1 MNTEDRAQDL
11 QAIPTLDADVLVIGA
26 GLSGLTAAFDLV
38 ENGRTVLLV
47 ESSAAHGGYLTLLD
61 RQFST
66 DSCGFCQILPR
77 TPGGAEFC
85 LKSMMH
91 HPMIDFCPCTTVE
104 GVDGKAGAFTVK
116 LKRRATGVDAELCT
130 HCGRCIEACP
140 ELYPDPL
147 QSGVVDRKA
156 IGGRV
161 PVCSPSDMQ
170 IDWEHCTRCKA
181 CVEACP
187 EGAIRLDDGDAEET
201 RRVGAIVLATG
212 FRLYDPSPKLEYG
225 YGRFPDVVTTLG
237 LERLIGKSLMEGH
250 EGIARPSDGR
260 TPSRIAWIQCVG
272 SREENRNYC
281 SSVCCMISLK
291 EARRC
296 RQLLP
301 DAHLE
306 IFYMDLRTCGKGY
319 ESYLNEAKDMGIRFS
334 RGRPGEVFHQGDRLL
349 LQMEDLNGGW
359 REEPF
364 DLVVLSTGFEAHP
377 ETVRLAQMLGI
388 SLDPDGFLLPHP
400 GFLSRTGKEGVYVAG
415 AASEPRDI
423 PESVIQAHEA
433 AALAAVIGPAPGDPG
448 VSPDVPVTDLL
459 EEDLRA
465 MVFLCDCSGTL
476 TEGLGAE
483 ALRSSMETEPGV
495 VSVGLHSRLCHKEGL
510 ETLARAIRETDSNAL
525 VVGACTPRWL
535 NQRLKQVFEKAGLD
549 PNLVQVVNLREQGA
563 WTQQDASAGGAALA
577 EAQLRAALA
586 GCREYRLLPR
596 PVVEGA
602 GRKGEVL
609 VIGGGPAGMSAA
621 FSLSGL
627 GHPVTLVERETRLG
641 GNLQWIRYGLDPQL
655 QPERVLADLV
665 RAVQENSGI
674 TVLTGTTVGDLK
686 GRPGAYRAI
695 LKAPGGRDEHKE
707 FGAIVVATGAAVNRP
722 DLFHHGKDPRI
733 LTQRDLETALS
744 ENTLDPKTLRE
755 VVMIQCVGSRDE
767 EHPYC
772 SRICCA
778 SALKNA
784 LKLLDGNPDLRIIV
798 FYRDLR
804 AFGLMERDYRKA
816 RERGAIFVP
825 FEPEAP
831 PVVEIAEDGLAVTA
845 YDPIAGLTV
854 RFRPD
859 RIALSTGFIPEVP
872 SALLD
877 RLGVAADPE
886 GFLKEAN
893 PKFRPL
899 DLCDGA
905 YGCGTALGPAFLAE
919 AMAQGRGAAIRAS
932 GFLRRMRRPAVLH
945 TATVQASRCS
955 ACGLCVTACP
965 FHAREIDEE
974 LGHAVVYA
982 ELCQACGACA
992 AVCPNDAA
1000 QLVGGTDRQIL
1011 SVIDALMEA

>member
-1 MNTEDRAQDL
+1 VNTEDRGQNPEKM
-11 QAIPTLDADVLVIGA
+11 PTLDSDVLVIGA

-91 HPMIDFCPCTTVE
+91 HPMIDFSPSTTIE

-116 LKRRATGVDAELCT
+116 LKRRATGVDSELCT
-130 HCGRCIEACP
+130 HCGLCIEVCP
-140 ELYPDPL
+140 EVYPDPL
-147 QSGVVDRKA
+147 QAGVVNRKA

-161 PVCSPSDMQ
+161 PVCSPSDIQ

-187 EGAIRLDDGDAEET
+187 EVAIRLDADEVEET
-201 RRVGAIVLATG
+201 RRVSAIVLATG

-225 YGRFPDVVTTLG
+225 YGRFRNVVTTLE
-237 LERLIGKSLMEGH
+237 LERLIGKSLLEGH
-250 EGIARPSDGR
+250 EGVFRPSDGG

-319 ESYLNEAKDMGIRFS
+319 ESYLNEAKDMGVRFT
-334 RGRPGEVFHQGDRLL
+334 RGRPGEVLHKGDRLL
-349 LQMEDLNGGW
+349 LQVEDLDGEW

-377 ETVRLAQMLGI
+377 ETIELARMLGI
-388 SLDPDGFLLPHP
+388 SLDQDGFLSPTP
-400 GFLSRTGKEGVYVAG
+400 GFLSRTEKEGVYMAG

-433 AALAAVIGPAPGDPG
+433 AALAAVIGPAPGDP
-448 VSPDVPVTDLL
+448 VAIPDIPVTDLL
-459 EEDLRA
+459 DEDLRA

-476 TEGLGAE
+476 TERLGGE
-483 ALRSSMETEPGV
+483 ALRSTMEKEPGV
-495 VSVGLHSRLCHKEGL
+495 VTVGLHSRLCHKEGL
-510 ETLARAIRETDSNAL
+510 ETLARGIRETEANAL

-535 NQRLKQVFEKAGLD
+535 NQRLNQVFAEAGLD

-563 WTQQDASAGGAALA
+563 WSQKETSAEGAGMA

-586 GCREYRLLPR
+586 GCREYRVLPR
-596 PVVEGA
+596 PVEGA
-602 GRKGEVL
+602 GREAEVL
-609 VIGGGPAGMSAA
+609 VVGGGPAGMAA
-621 FSLSGL
+621 ALSLSVL
-627 GHPVTLVERETRLG
+627 GHAVTLVERESRLG
-641 GNLQWIRYGLDPQL
+641 GNLQFIHYGLDPRF
-655 QPERVLADLV
+655 QPGKILADLV
-665 RAVQENSGI
+665 SAVQENPGI
-674 TVLTGTTVGDLK
+674 AVLTETAVGDLK
-686 GRPGAYRAI
+686 GRPGAYRTI
-695 LKAPGGRDEHKE
+695 LKGPEGREENKE
-707 FGAIVVATGAAVNRP
+707 FGAVVVATGAAVNRP
-722 DLFHHGKDPRI
+722 ELFHYGQDPRI
-733 LTQRDLETALS
+733 LTQRELETALS
-744 ENTLDPKTLRE
+744 ENSLDPKTLRE

-778 SALKNA
+778 SALKNS
-784 LKLLDGNPDLRIIV
+784 LKLLDGNPDLRVIV

-825 FEPEAP
+825 FEPDAP
-831 PVVEIAEDGLAVTA
+831 PVVEIKDDGLIVTA
-845 YDPIAGLTV
+845 YDPIAGFTV

-859 RIALSTGFIPEVP
+859 RVALSTGFIPEVP

-899 DLCDGA
+899 DLCDGV

-932 GFLRRMRRPAVLH
+932 GFLHRMKRPAVLH

-955 ACGLCVTACP
+955 ACGLCVAVCP
-965 FHAREIDEE
+965 AHARELDEE

-1000 QLVGGTDRQIL
+1000 QLMGGTDRQIL

>member
-1 MNTEDRAQDL
+1 VNTEYRAQDP
-11 QAIPTLDADVLVIGA
+11 QAMPTLDADVLVIGA

-47 ESSAAHGGYLTLLD
+47 ESSAGHGGYLTLLD

-77 TPGGAEFC
+77 TPGGEEFC

-91 HPMIDFCPCTTVE
+91 HPMIGFSPSTTIE

-116 LKRRATGVDAELCT
+116 LKHRATGVDPERCT

-140 ELYPDPL
+140 EEYPDPL
-147 QSGVVDRKA
+147 QGGMVNRKA

-161 PVCSPSDMQ
+161 PVCSPSDIR

-181 CVEACP
+181 CVEVCP
-187 EGAIRLDDGDAEET
+187 EDAVRLDAKDVEET

-225 YGRFPDVVTTLG
+225 YGRFQDVVTTLE
-237 LERLIGKSLMEGH
+237 LERLLGKSLLEGH
-250 EGIARPSDGR
+250 EGIVRPSDGR

-272 SREENRNYC
+272 SREEARNYC

-319 ESYLNEAKDMGIRFS
+319 ESYLNEAKDMGIRFT
-334 RGRPGEVFHQGDRLL
+334 RGRPGEVLHYDDKLL
-349 LQMEDLNGGW
+349 LQVEDFDGGR
-359 REEPF
+359 REEAY

-388 SLDPDGFLLPHP
+388 SLDPDGFLSPQS
-400 GFLSRTGKEGVYVAG
+400 GFLSRTGKDGIYVAG

-433 AALAAVIGPAPGDPG
+433 AALAAVIGPAPGDCG
-448 VSPDVPVTDLL
+448 ASPEVPATDLL

-476 TEGLGAE
+476 TEHLGGE
-483 ALRSSMETEPGV
+483 ALRASMETELGV
-495 VSVGLHSRLCHKEGL
+495 VTVGLHSRLCHKEGL
-510 ETLARAIRETDSNAL
+510 ETLARGIRETGANAL

-535 NQRLKQVFEKAGLD
+535 NQRLKQVFVEAGLD
-549 PNLVQVVNLREQGA
+549 PNLVQIANLREQGA
-563 WTQQDASAGGAALA
+563 WSQHEVSAEGAALA
-577 EAQLRAALA
+577 GAQLRAALA
-586 GCREYRLLPR
+586 RCREYRLLPR
-596 PVVEGA
+596 PVEGK
-602 GRKGEVL
+602 GREAQVL
-609 VIGGGPAGMSAA
+609 VMGGGPAGMSAA
-621 FSLSGL
+621 LSLSGL
-627 GHPVTLVERETRLG
+627 GHSVTLVERENRLG
-641 GNLQWIRYGLDPQL
+641 GNLQWIHYGLDPQFE
-655 QPERVLADLV
+655 PRKILADLTG
-665 RAVQENSGI
+665 AVQENPGV
-674 TVLTGTTVGDLK
+674 TVLTETTVADLK

-695 LKAPGGRDEHKE
+695 LKGPEGREENKE

-722 DLFHHGKDPRI
+722 ELFHYGKDPRI
-733 LTQRDLETALS
+733 LTQRELETALS
-744 ENTLDPKTLRE
+744 ENSLDPKSLRE

-784 LKLLDGNPDLRIIV
+784 LKLLDGNPDLRVIV

-816 RERGAIFVP
+816 REKGAIFVP
-825 FEPEAP
+825 FEPDAP
-831 PVVEIAEDGLAVTA
+831 PVVEIGEEGPTVTA
-845 YDPIAGLTV
+845 YDPIAGGTV

-859 RIALSTGFIPEVP
+859 RIALSTGFVPEVP

-877 RLGVAADPE
+877 SLDVATDPE

-893 PKFRPL
+893 AKFRPL
-899 DLCDGA
+899 DLCDGVYA
-905 YGCGTALGPAFLAE
+905 CGTGLGPAFLAE

-932 GFLRRMRRPAVLH
+932 GFLHRMQRPAVLH

-955 ACGLCVTACP
+955 ACALCVAVCP
-965 FHAREIDEE
+965 FHARELDEE

-982 ELCQACGACA
+982 ELCQACGTCA

-1000 QLVGGTDRQIL
+1000 QLIGGTDRQIL

>member
-1 MNTEDRAQDL
+1 MNSEDRAQDP
-11 QAIPTLDADVLVIGA
+11 QEMSTLDSDVLVIGA

-47 ESSAAHGGYLTLLD
+47 ESAAAHGGYLTLLD

-85 LKSMMH
+85 LKSMMY
-91 HPMIDFCPCTTVE
+91 HPMIDFFPSTTVE
-104 GVDGKAGAFTVK
+104 GVEGKVGAFSVK
-116 LKRRATGVDAELCT
+116 LKRHATGVDAELCT
-130 HCGRCIEACP
+130 HCGRCIEVCP
-140 ELYPDPL
+140 EVYPDPL
-147 QSGVVDRKA
+147 QAGMAGRKA
-156 IGGRV
+156 IGSRA
-161 PVCSPSDMQ
+161 PVSSPSNIE

-181 CVEACP
+181 CVDACP
-187 EGAIRLDDGDAEET
+187 EGAIRLDAEDVAET
-201 RRVGAIVLATG
+201 RKVGAIIVATG
-212 FRLYDPSPKLEYG
+212 FRLYDPSSKLEYG
-225 YGRFPDVVTTLG
+225 YGRFRDVVTTLE
-237 LERLIGKSLMEGH
+237 LERLIGKSLLEGH
-250 EGIARPSDGR
+250 EAIVRPSDGAP
-260 TPSRIAWIQCVG
+260 PSRIAWIQCVG
-272 SREENRNYC
+272 SREEKRNYC

-319 ESYLNEAKDMGIRFS
+319 ESYLNEAKDMGIRFT
-334 RGRPGEVFHQGDRLL
+334 RERPGEVLNRDGELL
-349 LQMEDLNGGW
+349 LQVEDQDGGW
-359 REEPF
+359 REQPF
-364 DLVVLSTGFEAHP
+364 DLIILSIGFEAHP
-377 ETVRLAQMLGI
+377 ETLRLAQMLGI
-388 SLDPDGFLLPHP
+388 SLDSDGFLSAHP
-400 GFLSRTGKEGVYVAG
+400 GFLSRTEKEGVYMAG

-433 AALAAVIGPAPGDPG
+433 AALAASIAPATKQHGEGPT
-448 VSPDVPVTDLL
+448 VPLTDLL
-459 EEDLRA
+459 DQDLRA

-476 TEGLGAE
+476 TERLGGE
-483 ALRSSMETEPGV
+483 ILRTSIEKEPGV
-495 VSVGLHSRLCHKEGL
+495 VTVGLHSRLCHKEGL
-510 ETLARAIRETDSNAL
+510 ETLAKAIHETEANAL

-535 NQRLKQVFEKAGLD
+535 NQRLRQVSEETGLD

-563 WTQQDASAGGAALA
+563 WSQGEASAEGAAAA

-586 GCREYRLLPR
+586 RCREYRILPR
-596 PVVEGA
+596 PVEGRDREA
-602 GRKGEVL
+602 QVL
-609 VIGGGPAGMSAA
+609 VVGGGPAGMSAA
-621 FSLSGL
+621 LSLSEL
-627 GHPVTLVERETRLG
+627 GHAVTLVERESKLG
-641 GNLQWIRYGLDPQL
+641 GNLQWIHYGLGDNFE
-655 QPERVLADLV
+655 PEKILGDLLH
-665 RAVQENSGI
+665 AVQETPGVK
-674 TVLTGTTVGDLK
+674 VLTETTVADLR
-686 GRPGAYRAI
+686 GRPGAYRAV
-695 LKAPGGRDEHKE
+695 LKGSEGQETDKE
-707 FGAIVVATGAAVNRP
+707 FGAVVVATGAVVNRP
-722 DLFHHGKDPRI
+722 ELFHYGKDTRI
-733 LTQRDLETALS
+733 LTQRDVETSLS
-744 ENTLDPKTLRE
+744 ENSLDPKSLLE
-755 VVMIQCVGSRDE
+755 VVMIQCVGSRDK

-784 LKLLDGNPDLRIIV
+784 LKLLDGNPGLRVVI

-816 RERGAIFVP
+816 REKGAIFVP

-831 PVVEIAEDGLAVTA
+831 PVVEIGEDGPTVTA
-845 YDPIAGLTV
+845 YDPIAGLTIC
-854 RFRPD
+854 FHPD
-859 RIALSTGFIPEVP
+859 RIVLSTGFIPDAP

-877 RLGVAADPE
+877 RLGLAADPE

-899 DLCDGA
+899 DLCDGV
-905 YGCGTALGPAFLAE
+905 YGCGTALGPAFLPE
-919 AMAQGRGAAIRAS
+919 AMAQGRGAAVRAS
-932 GFLRRMRRPAVLH
+932 GFLRRMQRPAVLH

-955 ACGLCVTACP
+955 ACGLCVEVCP
-965 FHAREIDEE
+965 FHARELDED

-992 AVCPNDAA
+992 AICPNDAA

-1011 SVIDALMEA
+1011 SVIEALMEA

>member
-1 MNTEDRAQDL
+1 VNTENRTQDP
-11 QAIPTLDADVLVIGA
+11 QTTPTLDADVLVIGA
-26 GLSGLTAAFDLV
+26 GLAGLTAAFDLV

-91 HPMIDFCPCTTVE
+91 HPMIDFFPSTTVE
-104 GVDGKAGAFTVK
+104 GFEGKAGAFTVK
-116 LKRRATGVDAELCT
+116 LKRCATGVDPDLCT

-140 ELYPDPL
+140 EVYPDPL
-147 QSGVVDRKA
+147 QAGVVNRKA

-161 PVCSPSDMQ
+161 PVCSPSDIQ

-187 EGAIRLDDGDAEET
+187 EGAIRLNGADVEET
-201 RRVGAIVLATG
+201 RRVGAVVLATG
-212 FRLYDPSPKLEYG
+212 FRLYDPSLKQEYG
-225 YGRFPDVVTTLG
+225 HGRFKDVVTTLE
-237 LERLIGKSLMEGH
+237 LERIIGKTLLEGH
-250 EGIARPSDGR
+250 EGVVRPSDGR

-272 SREENRNYC
+272 SREETRNYC

-319 ESYLNEAKDMGIRFS
+319 ESYLNEAKDVGIRFT
-334 RGRPGEVFHQGDRLL
+334 RERPGEVLRQDDKLL
-349 LQMEDLNGGW
+349 LQVENPDGEW

-388 SLDPDGFLLPHP
+388 SLDRDGFLDPQP
-400 GFLSRTGKEGVYVAG
+400 GYLSRTGKVGVYMAG

-433 AALAAVIGPAPGDPG
+433 AALAAVFGPAIENHSE
-448 VSPDVPVTDLL
+448 SPDVPVTDLL
-459 EEDLRA
+459 EEDLRT

-476 TEGLGAE
+476 TERLGGE
-483 ALRSSMETEPGV
+483 TLRSSMEKESGV
-495 VSVGLHSRLCHKEGL
+495 VTVGLHSRLCHKEGL
-510 ETLARAIRETDSNAL
+510 DSLARGIRETEANAL

-535 NQRLKQVFEKAGLD
+535 TQRLKKVLVETGLD

-563 WTQQDASAGGAALA
+563 WSQKEASAEGAALA
-577 EAQLRAALA
+577 AGQMRAALA
-586 GCREYRLLPR
+586 RCREYRLLPR
-596 PVVEGA
+596 PVEGA
-602 GRKGEVL
+602 GREAQVL
-609 VIGGGPAGMSAA
+609 VLGGGPAGMSAA
-621 FSLSGL
+621 LALSGL
-627 GHPVTLVERETRLG
+627 GHSVTLVERESRLG
-641 GNLQWIRYGLDPQL
+641 GNLQWIHYGLDERF
-655 QPERVLADLV
+655 QPEKILNDL
-665 RAVQENSGI
+665 RHAVQENQGV
-674 TVLTGTTVGDLK
+674 TVLTETTVGALS
-686 GRPGAYRAI
+686 GRPGAYRAV
-695 LKAPGGRDEHKE
+695 LQGPQGREEHRD
-707 FGAIVVATGAAVNRP
+707 FGAVILATGAAVNRP
-722 DLFHHGKDPRI
+722 ELFHYGQDARL

-744 ENTLDPKTLRE
+744 ENSLDPKTLQE
-755 VVMIQCVGSRDE
+755 VAMIQCVGSRDE

-784 LKLLDGNPDLRIIV
+784 LRLLDGNPDLRVVV

-816 RERGAIFVP
+816 RERGVLFVP

-831 PVVEIAEDGLAVTA
+831 PVVEIAENGLTVTA
-845 YDPIAGLTV
+845 YDPIAGGTV

-859 RIALSTGFIPEVP
+859 RIALSTGFVPEAP
-872 SALLD
+872 SALLEP
-877 RLGVAADPE
+877 LGVAVDPE
-886 GFLKEAN
+886 GFLRESNA
-893 PKFRPL
+893 KFRPL
-899 DLCDGA
+899 DLCDGVYA
-905 YGCGTALGPAFLAE
+905 CGTALGPAFAAE
-919 AMAQGRGAAIRAS
+919 AMAQGRGAAVRAS
-932 GFLRRMRRPAVLH
+932 GFLHRMQRPAALH
-945 TATVQASRCS
+945 TATVIASRCS
-955 ACGLCVTACP
+955 ECGLCVAACP
-965 FHAREIDEE
+965 FHARELDEE
-974 LGHAVVYA
+974 VGHAVVYA
-982 ELCQACGACA
+982 ELCQACGTCA

-1000 QLVGGTDRQIL
+1000 QLAGGTDRQIL